1 MKKIITGIFSGDLY
15 LNASL
20 IKEYK
25 FVIFIFLL
33 IILYIS
39 KNFGMEKT
47 MLTERNNTRILKN
60 IKANYTGKASR
71 LLDISKRSE
80 IEKMLKERK
89 SSLTKSETAPRVVIL
104 EKR

>member
-15 LNASL
+15 LNATL

-25 FVIFIFLL
+25 FVVFVFIL

-39 KNFGMEKT
+39 KNFGMERT
-47 MLTERNNTRILKN
+47 MLTERNNTKTLKN
-60 IKANYTGKASR
+60 VKANYTGKASR

-80 IEKMLKERK
+80 IEKMLLDRK
-89 SSLTKSETAPRVVIL
+89 STLQKSETAPRVVIID
-104 EKR
+104 KQ